1 MTESESEE
9 SLVTIFQGSGLSAE
23 SEAQSIHGLLESSG
37 IESLLVRENVV
48 ELPVG
53 GVEIKVLASL
63 ADRAREIIREG
74 QLGGAEAA
82 EAAEAETEI

>member
-1 MTESESEE
+1 M
-9 SLVTIFQGSGLSAE
+9 VTVFKGSGLSAE

-53 GVEIKVLASL
+53 LVEIKVLDSL
-63 ADRAREIIREG
+63 ADRAREVIREG
-74 QLGGAEAA
+74 QLGGPEAA

>member
-1 MTESESEE
+1 MDESRE
-9 SLVTIFQGSGLSAE
+9 SLVTVFRGSGLSAE
-23 SEAQSIHGLLESSG
+23 SEAQAIHGLLESSG

-53 GVEIKVLASL
+53 LVEIKVLASL
-63 ADRAREIIREG
+63 VDRATEIIREG

-82 EAAEAETEI
+82 EVAEAETEI

>member
-1 MTESESEE
+1 MEESEE
-9 SLVTIFQGSGLSAE
+9 PLVTVFRGAGLSAE

-37 IESLLVRENVV
+37 IESLLVRENVP

-53 GVEIKVLASL
+53 LVEIKVIASVGE
-63 ADRAREIIREG
+63 RAREVIREG
-74 QLGGAEAA
+74 QLAGPEAA